1 MSVRVGKPR
10 IYLFPLPKPT
20 PMPYEQILL
29 YLDRLHKSLTGLSG
43 DLESVREELRQLGRV
58 AEKIAVST
66 ERYIP
71 IPLAKTVTPTS
82 KYSTAVEY
90 SKPPAGRVYVYSL
103 TVTCDAASYVKLV
116 VDRTEY
122 EFNVRPQDSPIP
134 LLKFDYGG
142 LEVLRSCEVQ
152 VKSDSASYMDVLL
165 LLYGTPETVPSIVS
179 RPKSSEY
186 TLSIPKV

>member
-1 MSVRVGKPR
+1 MSARVGKPR
-10 IYLFPLPKPT
+10 IYLFPIPKPT

-29 YLDRLHKSLTGLSG
+29 YLDRLHSAITGVSSG
-43 DLESVREELRQLGRV
+43 LESVREELKQIERV

-90 SKPPAGRVYVYSL
+90 SKPPVGRVYVYSL
-103 TVTCDAASYVKLV
+103 TVTCDAPSQAKLI

-152 VKSDSASYMDVLL
+152 VKSDNASYMDVLL